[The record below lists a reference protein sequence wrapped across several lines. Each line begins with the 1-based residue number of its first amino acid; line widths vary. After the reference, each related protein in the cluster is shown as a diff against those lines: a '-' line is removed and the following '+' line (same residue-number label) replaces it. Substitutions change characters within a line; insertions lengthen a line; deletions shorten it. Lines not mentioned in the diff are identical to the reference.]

1 MVAMNNLEKDEVVSF
16 AGKTKRECE
25 EIIKRAQTIAHDC
38 DDFMNSLYCYSVKQN
53 LKEIKPIGV
62 VSTIL
67 IKKEQVSFLQDTLHS
82 IIINFTHK
90 IIGKN
95 SLK

>member
-1 MVAMNNLEKDEVVSF
+1 MKEYVEMTIEQALKLNNGNTNAKVMVAMNNLEKDEVVSF
-16 AGKTKRECE
+16 ARKTKRECA

-67 IKKEQVSFLQDTLHS
+67 IKKE
-82 IIINFTHK
+82 
-90 IIGKN
+90 
-95 SLK
+95 

>member
-1 MVAMNNLEKDEVVSF
+1 MKEYVEMTIEQALKLNNGNTNAKVMVAMNNLEKNEVALFVK
-16 AGKTKRECE
+16 KTKSECE

-67 IKKEQVSFLQDTLHS
+67 IKRE
-82 IIINFTHK
+82 
-90 IIGKN
+90 
-95 SLK
+95 

>member
-1 MVAMNNLEKDEVVSF
+1 MKEYVEMTIEQALKLNNGNTNAKVMVAMNNLEKDEVVSF
-16 AGKTKRECE
+16 ARKTKRECE
-25 EIIKRAQTIAHDC
+25 EIIKQAQTIAHDC

-67 IKKEQVSFLQDTLHS
+67 IKKE
-82 IIINFTHK
+82 
-90 IIGKN
+90 
-95 SLK
+95 

>member
-1 MVAMNNLEKDEVVSF
+1 MKEYVEMTIEQALKLNNGNTNAKVMVSMNNLEKNEVASF
-16 AGKTKRECE
+16 VKKTKRECE

-67 IKKEQVSFLQDTLHS
+67 IKKE
-82 IIINFTHK
+82 
-90 IIGKN
+90 
-95 SLK
+95 